1 MKKQTIVCKV
11 AYDEYCGEITDFID
25 KYITGYHKNIHNNMK
40 HVFRTYLY
48 PANRYGNELLISFR
62 YPGATRGHIEL
73 DKNNIIKDI
82 KFYSDTCFGEGNLDQ
97 LYDRKIE
104 EDIKQF
110 IGQELV
116 IEECMIKC

>member
-1 MKKQTIVCKV
+1 MIVYKK
-11 AYDEYCGEITDFID
+11 YEDEYCGEITEFID
-25 KYITGYHKNIHNNMK
+25 KYIIGYHKSIHDNMK

-48 PANRYGNELLISFR
+48 LTNKCEGQKLVSFR

-82 KFYSDTCFGEGNLDQ
+82 RFYSDTCFGESNLDP

-104 EDIKQF
+104 EDIKRF
-110 IGQELV
+110 IGQEL
-116 IEECMIKC
+116 IFNEGD